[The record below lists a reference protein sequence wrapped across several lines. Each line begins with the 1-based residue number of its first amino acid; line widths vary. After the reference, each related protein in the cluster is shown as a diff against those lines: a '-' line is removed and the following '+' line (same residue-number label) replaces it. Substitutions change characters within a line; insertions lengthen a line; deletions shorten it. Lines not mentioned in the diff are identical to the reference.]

1 MNTAV
6 AEQTPDRREH
16 AFDRR
21 IPILGWLPRYDRHH
35 LGGDLVAGATV
46 AAILVPEGV
55 AYAGLAGMP
64 PQAALYAAPVALIAY
79 AVFGRSRQMIVGAT
93 SAVSIMSASTV
104 AELAPEGPDRFI
116 ALSTDLALLVGLL
129 FLLCGFLK
137 LGFIAQFFSE
147 SVLKGFA
154 QWPLVFDLIDD
165 PVEEWD
171 LIEKRLDCAWV
182 LAPVARCLGAL
193 AQSAAR
199 YPTSSRARSS
209 PGTPEI

>member
-64 PQAALYAAPVALIAY
+64 PQAALYAARIGEDRIYQRVEDGLE
-79 AVFGRSRQMIVGAT
+79 GLT
-93 SAVSIMSASTV
+93 SAGQT
-104 AELAPEGPDRFI
+104 
-116 ALSTDLALLVGLL
+116 
-129 FLLCGFLK
+129 
-137 LGFIAQFFSE
+137 
-147 SVLKGFA
+147 
-154 QWPLVFDLIDD
+154 
-165 PVEEWD
+165 
-171 LIEKRLDCAWV
+171 
-182 LAPVARCLGAL
+182 
-193 AQSAAR
+193 
-199 YPTSSRARSS
+199 
-209 PGTPEI
+209 EI